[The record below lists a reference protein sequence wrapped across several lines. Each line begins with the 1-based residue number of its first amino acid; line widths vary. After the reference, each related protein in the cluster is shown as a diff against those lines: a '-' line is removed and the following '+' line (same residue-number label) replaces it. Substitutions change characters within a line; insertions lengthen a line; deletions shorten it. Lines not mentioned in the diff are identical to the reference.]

1 MEAESVQERSDHKTL
16 HCLIYERQQQ
26 GSRVWRLPFSLQTTS
41 AAQRTIETG
50 FVENRRKLENSGHSC
65 KLAAQIS

>member
-16 HCLIYERQQQ
+16 HCLIYERQQ
-26 GSRVWRLPFSLQTTS
+26 GSRVWCLPFSLPTTS

-50 FVENRRKLENSGHSC
+50 FVENRRKLEHSGHSC
-65 KLAAQIS
+65 KLAAQNS